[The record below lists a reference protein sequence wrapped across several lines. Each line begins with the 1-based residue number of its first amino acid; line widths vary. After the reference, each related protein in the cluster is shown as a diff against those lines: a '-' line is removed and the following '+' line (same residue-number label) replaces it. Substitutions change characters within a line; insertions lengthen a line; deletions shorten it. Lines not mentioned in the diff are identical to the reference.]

1 MLKEIVYQSINSS
14 EIIAIVEDRVFSKK
28 LKEKCLFPAI
38 TYQRIIDNTEQ
49 HLKGMD
55 KEKGIFQISL
65 YSKNELELENLFRVL
80 KESLKDKAVYGNA
93 VDFYESDTAL
103 HSIKVDYQFYYKD

>member
-1 MLKEIVYQSINSS
+1 MLKQFVYQSLKSD
-14 EIIAIVEDRVFSKK
+14 EIIAIVEDRIFSKK
-28 LKEKCLFPAI
+28 IESDTAFPAI

-65 YSKNELELENLFRVL
+65 YSKDELELENLFLVL
-80 KESLKDKAVYGNA
+80 KESLKNIAIYKNA
-93 VDFYESDTAL
+93 IDAYESDTGL
-103 HSIKVDYQFYYKD
+103 HSIKADYQFYKKD

>member
-1 MLKEIVYQSINSS
+1 MLKQFVYQTLNADEIV
-14 EIIAIVEDRVFSKK
+14 AIVEDRIFSKK
-28 LKEKCLFPAI
+28 LGDASVFPAI

-65 YSKNELELENLFRVL
+65 YSKDELELEILFLVL
-80 KESLKDKAVYGNA
+80 KDSLKNKAIYKNA
-93 VDFYESDTAL
+93 VDTFEVDTQL
-103 HSIKVDYQFYYKD
+103 HSIKVDYQFYKKD

>member
-1 MLKEIVYQSINSS
+1 MLKEFVYQSLNSD
-14 EIIAIVEDRVFSKK
+14 EIVEIVGSNIFSKK
-28 LKEKCLFPAI
+28 LEDQATFPAI

-65 YSKNELELENLFRVL
+65 YSKDELELENLFLVL
-80 KESLKDKAVYGNA
+80 KESLKNKAIYKNA
-93 VDFYESDTAL
+93 VDSFEVDTQL
-103 HSIKVDYQFYYKD
+103 HSIKVDYQFYKKD

>member
-1 MLKEIVYQSINSS
+1 MLKQIVYQSLKSN
-14 EIIAIVEDRVFSKK
+14 EIVAIVEDRIFSKK
-28 LKEKCLFPAI
+28 IENDTYFPAI

-65 YSKNELELENLFRVL
+65 YSKDELELENLFQVL
-80 KESLKDKAVYGNA
+80 KESLKNIAIYKSA
-93 VDFYESDTAL
+93 VDTYESDTEL
-103 HSIKVDYQFYYKD
+103 HSIKVDYQFYKKD

>member
-1 MLKEIVYQSINSS
+1 MLKELVYQSLKSN
-14 EIIAIVEDRVFSKK
+14 EIVAIVEDRIFSKK
-28 LKEKCLFPAI
+28 IEKDSSFPAI

-65 YSKNELELENLFRVL
+65 YSKDELELENLLQVL
-80 KESLKDKAVYGNA
+80 KESLKDIAIYKSA
-93 VDFYESDTAL
+93 VDAYESDTEL
-103 HSIKVDYQFYYKD
+103 HSIKVDYQFYKKD